1 MALVLPDKWIWD
13 SWFVRDGDTVHAF
26 YLHASRALGDPERR
40 HLHPIVG
47 HATSTDL
54 IHWTVVRDALIISE
68 PPAFD
73 DGTTWTGSVI
83 RDDDGIWWMFYTG
96 TSLAEDRKVQR
107 IGAATS
113 VDLLT
118 WTKISVEP
126 LVDADPAFYELLDRT
141 IWHDQAWRDPWVFR
155 FPGQPRWHML
165 VTARASHGEPSSR
178 GVIGHAVSDNLR
190 DWTVLPPLSAPGQGF
205 GQLEVLQYEIVDGVP
220 VILFCCGITELD
232 GERVAAGDVGGIY
245 SVVVDDRLEHVDF
258 TRAQLFERTD
268 LYAGRLVQDAAGGWN
283 LIAFLNLVDGVFV
296 GTLSDPIPVSAHPE
310 LGLIRRESGTEIT
323 ASLEKAA
330 AMASAKVAAK

>member
-54 IHWTVVRDALIISE
+54 VQWTVVRDALIISE

-83 RDDDGIWWMFYTG
+83 RDDDGTWWMFYTG
-96 TSLAEDRKVQR
+96 TSLADERKVQR

-113 VDLLT
+113 VDLLN
-118 WTKISVEP
+118 WTKVSTES
-126 LVDADPAFYELLDRT
+126 LVDADPASYELLDRT

-155 FPGQPRWHML
+155 FPGEQRWHML
-165 VTARASHGEPSSR
+165 VTARSNHGEPASR
-178 GVIGHAVSDNLR
+178 GVIGHAVSDDLR
-190 DWTVLPPLSAPGQGF
+190 EWTVLPPLSAPGQGF
-205 GQLEVLQYEIVDGVP
+205 GQLEVLQFEIVDGVSI
-220 VILFCCGITELD
+220 ILFCCGIQELD
-232 GERVAAGDVGGIY
+232 VERVAAGDVGGIY
-245 SVVVDDRLEHVDF
+245 SVVVDDRLEQVDF
-258 TRAQLFERTD
+258 ARAQLFERTD

-283 LIAFLNLVDGVFV
+283 LIAFINLVDGAFV
-296 GTLSDPIPVSAHPE
+296 GTLGDPVPVSAHPDR
-310 LGLIRRESGTEIT
+310 GLIRRPVQAGTSGTQRET
-323 ASLEKAA
+323 VV
-330 AMASAKVAAK
+330 ASARVAAK